1 MRSARGNSDSEYSNS
16 SSRAGGGGSRGSNK
30 TLSSIGIN
38 LSPGTT
44 DSGEI
49 GCRMAQE
56 FYNFLLTQGETF
68 VGVSFNEVPTVTMEQ
83 ISLFKRI
90 GMFFSLFEEED
101 SATIDADNN
110 VILPE
115 TFCFD
120 DKTQMNTGYLINE
133 DIPGVLTMTGVTKD
147 DEDNDIV
154 WYALTCLFEQD
165 PNIGYFVTID
175 GFCKNNRLQ
184 ITGSRIGVELFLMLC
199 EQFNNKGIFNIKYCS
214 LEPLKGVIE
223 WWKLFGFY
231 VRDYNNRGPQ
241 GGYIMTRDFPDSP
254 APAPPISL
262 SSDPANEED
271 YTKDQYEF
279 ELIQS
284 IVPEDLE
291 GETEEWRNRWGDSDY
306 DDVDVGGSKTKK
318 NKKNKKK
325 KKKKTKRRRLTKV
338 KRSRRRSRLF

>member
-16 SSRAGGGGSRGSNK
+16 SSRAGGGGGSRGSNK

-49 GCRMAQE
+49 GCRRAQE
-56 FYNFLLTQGETF
+56 FYNFLLTQGLNF
-68 VGVSFNEVPTVTMEQ
+68 VRVPFFDVPTVTMEE

-90 GMFFSLFEEED
+90 GMIFSLFEEED
-101 SATIDADNN
+101 SSTIDAENN

-147 DEDNDIV
+147 DKDNDIV
-154 WYALTCLFEQD
+154 WYALTCLFGQD

-184 ITGSRIGVELFLMLC
+184 ITGSRIGVDLFLMLC
-199 EQFNNKGIFNIKYCS
+199 EQFNNQDIFNIEYCS
-214 LEPLKGVIE
+214 LEPLRGVIE
-223 WWKLFGFY
+223 WWELFGFY
-231 VRDYNNRGPQ
+231 VPDYSKTGPQ
-241 GGYIMTRDFPDSP
+241 GGNIMIRDFPDTPVP
-254 APAPPISL
+254 ASHITL

-271 YTKDQYEF
+271 NTKDQYEF

-291 GETEEWRNRWGDSDY
+291 GETEEWRNRWGDY
-306 DDVDVGGSKTKK
+306 EVGGGGSKTKK

-338 KRSRRRSRLF
+338 KRSRRRSRRF